1 MSKLTDS
8 PDYRRKNPD
17 EVLGCSKPWRKVL
30 YDSPESRL
38 GDNYTPHA
46 YFLAA
51 IERNKNLHKYS
62 LAECLQCG
70 CQASL
75 SLSRNWLPTQ
85 SKLYIT
91 YE

>member
-8 PDYRRKNPD
+8 PDYRRTNP
-17 EVLGCSKPWRKVL
+17 EAVLGCSKPWRKVL

-46 YFLAA
+46 YFLDA

-75 SLSRNWLPTQ
+75 SLSRHWLPTQ